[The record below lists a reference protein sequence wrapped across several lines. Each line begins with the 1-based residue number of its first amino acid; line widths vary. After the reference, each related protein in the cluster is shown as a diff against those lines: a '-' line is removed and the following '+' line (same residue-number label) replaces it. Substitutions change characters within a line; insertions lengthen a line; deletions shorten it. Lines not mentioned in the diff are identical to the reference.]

1 MLMSSPRTQY
11 QFTELQ
17 DQARWMDACNAFAL
31 VGHNN
36 IEPENKLKR
45 IKRIIQHEMAFQDGY
60 YKNNIGIEEEAL
72 CMLCLD
78 LIQTS
83 LFL

>member
-1 MLMSSPRTQY
+1 MKPYNILMSSPRTQY

-17 DQARWMDACNAFAL
+17 DQARWMDSCNAFAL

-45 IKRIIQHEMAFQDGY
+45 IKRIVQHEMAFQDGY
-60 YKNNIGIEEEAL
+60 YKNNIGSEEAL
-72 CMLCLD
+72 CL
-78 LIQTS
+78 
-83 LFL
+83 